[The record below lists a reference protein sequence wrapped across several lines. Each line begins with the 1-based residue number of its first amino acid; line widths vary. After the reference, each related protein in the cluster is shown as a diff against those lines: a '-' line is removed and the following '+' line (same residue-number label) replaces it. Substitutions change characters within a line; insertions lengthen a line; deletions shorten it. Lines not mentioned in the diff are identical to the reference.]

1 MAILNSP
8 AAPHA
13 ASLAPNREDAFLE
26 KFHPAPL
33 SALVVWLFSSRQKQA
48 KDGQDS
54 FDDHI
59 NGLA

>member
-8 AAPHA
+8 PALRATP
-13 ASLAPNREDAFLE
+13 LAPSREDAFLE

-33 SALVVWLFSSRQKQA
+33 SALVVWLFSSHRKQP
-48 KDGQDS
+48 KDGPEA